1 MTTSSSQAGAR
12 AHLQYFYPK
21 RLLSALMHRATRIR
35 LSAWKNWQIR
45 WFIRRY
51 GVNMDEALESEASAY
66 PEFNTFFTRPL
77 RSDARPQPS
86 SQTAIASPADG
97 VVLER
102 GRIFERS
109 MLQVKGLELDIHE
122 LLGNNA
128 ALTQTFVNGHFA
140 TVYLSPRDYHRVH
153 MPVAGDLQMMGH
165 IPGEL
170 FSVSLPVVYNLPRV
184 FSRNERVVSVF
195 ETPVG
200 PMALILVG
208 AVFVGC
214 IETVWAGQVKGSP
227 HKAITWETY
236 GSTERPLHF
245 GRGQEMGRFNMGSTV
260 IALFANGDINWT
272 DASTPGSPVQVGT
285 QLADWHA

>member
-1 MTTSSSQAGAR
+1 MTIPSFYAGAR
-12 AHLQYFYPK
+12 AYLQHFYPK
-21 RLLSALMHRATRIR
+21 RLLSALMFRATRIR
-35 LSAWKNWQIR
+35 LRVWKNWQIR

-51 GVNMDEALESEASAY
+51 GVNMDEALEPESRAY

-77 RSDARPQPS
+77 RSDARPQPTS
-86 SQTAIASPADG
+86 DTAIASPADG

-128 ALTQTFVNGHFA
+128 HLTRTFVDGHFA

-184 FSRNERVVSVF
+184 FSRNERVVSMF

-208 AVFVGC
+208 AVFVGS
-214 IETVWAGQVKGSP
+214 IETVWAGPIKGSP
-227 HKAITWETY
+227 HKAISWETY
-236 GSTERPLHF
+236 GSDPRPLHLD
-245 GRGQEMGRFNMGSTV
+245 RGQEMGRFNMGSTV
-260 IALFANGDINWT
+260 IALFANRDISWT
-272 DASTPGSPVQVGT
+272 DASAPGSPVQVGT
-285 QLADWHA
+285 PLAEWQA